1 MLLLYKNSLTY
12 GFCEQTT
19 NVTVYLPPRAGVYNS
34 KQDYCYL
41 TVKIIVLGLLRTK
54 LGLWLF
60 IRGGEGRCPR
70 WWFSQY
76 SVWPD
81 CVLTSPGPY
90 LRCSAKSNRILGQT
104 NNVAVT
110 YTATFGET
118 SRKMARFVQIQNRKN
133 CKTIEYLTTQSYI
146 FSDARI

>member
-1 MLLLYKNSLTY
+1 MLLVYKNSLTY

-19 NVTVYLPPRAGVYNS
+19 NVTVHLPPRAGVYNS

-60 IRGGEGRCPR
+60 IRVKCRSGGGGGRCPR

-110 YTATFGET
+110 YTANFGET
-118 SRKMARFVQIQNRKN
+118 SRKWQDLYKLKPKKMQNH
-133 CKTIEYLTTQSYI
+133 
-146 FSDARI
+146 RICNYAKLHI

>member
-19 NVTVYLPPRAGVYNS
+19 NVTVHLPPRAGVYNS

-60 IRGGEGRCPR
+60 IRVKCRSGGGGQMSALVIFAIQCLAGLRFNLAGPVFTL
-70 WWFSQY
+70 FSQIEPDFRPDQQCRSNIHCKLRRNVTENGKICTY
-76 SVWPD
+76 SKQKKMQNHKI
-81 CVLTSPGPY
+81 CNY
-90 LRCSAKSNRILGQT
+90 AKLHI
-104 NNVAVT
+104 
-110 YTATFGET
+110 
-118 SRKMARFVQIQNRKN
+118 
-133 CKTIEYLTTQSYI
+133 
-146 FSDARI
+146 

>member
-60 IRGGEGRCPR
+60 IRVKCRSGGGGADVRAGDFRNTVFGR
-70 WWFSQY
+70 
-76 SVWPD
+76 
-81 CVLTSPGPY
+81 
-90 LRCSAKSNRILGQT
+90 
-104 NNVAVT
+104 
-110 YTATFGET
+110 TAF
-118 SRKMARFVQIQNRKN
+118 
-133 CKTIEYLTTQSYI
+133 
-146 FSDARI
+146 